1 MSSYSYYNY
10 PNPSSIGPYKPGY
23 QDTFQ
28 NQMIGGGSQ
37 TTYGLNAF
45 SGSGTTRFNASSMLP
60 VNGAV
65 VDKFDTPM
73 QFKSNQYS
81 QVLNYLMTRSLDM
94 AQGLPYNLYAA
105 NGRDLIQLGSQD
117 YNLLQPAYLPT
128 QQAQPMGY
136 YPQPMAYAQ
145 AQQPMDT
152 IHNRWLTLKLS
163 NQWDITLNRWLT
175 LKLSNLWDI
184 THNRWLMLKLSSLWD
199 ITLSLWRMLKLSSKC
214 IIHSR
219 PMRLNSQWA
228 FTHSPWLTRL
238 RDRLIIKVG

>member
-105 NGRDLIQLGSQD
+105 NGRDLIQLGSQN

-128 QQAQPMGY
+128 QQAPQQQQQMAYAQPQQQAYYPQQAYAPQQPMGFYPQPVAYAPQSPTYYPQPVAYAQAQQQAHYPQQAYAPQQPMGY
-136 YPQPMAYAQ
+136 YPQPVAYSQ
-145 AQQPMDT
+145 AQQPMGY
-152 IHNRWLTLKLS
+152 L
-163 NQWDITLNRWLT
+163 QPVAYAPQ
-175 LKLSNLWDI
+175 
-184 THNRWLMLKLSSLWD
+184 
-199 ITLSLWRMLKLSSKC
+199 
-214 IIHSR
+214 R
-219 PMRLNSQWA
+219 P
-228 FTHSPWLTRL
+228 TYY
-238 RDRLIIKVG
+238 